1 MMVFATHTHKLA
13 YICTPHPEPPFNLA
27 LYHIPLG
34 FPRAPALGD
43 RNCYTLQNDKK
54 IQQFRLKDLF
64 VFKPKIFQSL
74 NVY

>member
-1 MMVFATHTHKLA
+1 MVFATHKHKLA
-13 YICTPHPEPPFNLA
+13 YMCTPHPESPSNLA
-27 LYHIPLG
+27 LYPIPLD

-43 RNCYTLQNDKK
+43 GNCYTLQNDKK